1 MEAGGEPTT
10 ELEELRNLEEVRKI
24 YGWEADDKVYLKRQ
38 KAILQ
43 KWMAK
48 EKNNTAL
55 VKLEGGGGASS
66 SGLKKKKTLFDWG
79 AKYGNREEKLKA
91 GQKWDDGPKVMKK
104 WHPGEWKR
112 PVGQSVGRGS
122 SNYRNWVLEDKECAY
137 YARVI
142 IMEGVFFVQEGT
154 LKGEA
159 AEAEEDEAED
169 DEAEEDE
176 AEKEDDDDEEAPQPP
191 SKKATRAKGGATKP
205 AMVPPPTAEAEATTK
220 KPPARKRKHK

>member
-66 SGLKKKKTLFDWG
+66 SGLKKRKILFDWG

-104 WHPGEWKR
+104 WHPGDWKR
-112 PVGQSVGRGS
+112 PVGTGGRGS
-122 SNYRNWVLEDKECAY
+122 SNYRNWILEDKGCTY
-137 YARVI
+137 YTRVLHI
-142 IMEGVFFVQEGT
+142 EGVFFVQEGT

-159 AEAEEDEAED
+159 AEAEDSD
-169 DEAEEDE
+169 DVP
-176 AEKEDDDDEEAPQPP
+176 DDDEGGGGDDEEEEPP
-191 SKKATRAKGGATKP
+191 PPGKKAKGKKGGAKP
-205 AMVPPPTAEAEATTK
+205 AMVPPPEAEAQAPPKKGTGRIRK
-220 KPPARKRKHK
+220 KPGHLE